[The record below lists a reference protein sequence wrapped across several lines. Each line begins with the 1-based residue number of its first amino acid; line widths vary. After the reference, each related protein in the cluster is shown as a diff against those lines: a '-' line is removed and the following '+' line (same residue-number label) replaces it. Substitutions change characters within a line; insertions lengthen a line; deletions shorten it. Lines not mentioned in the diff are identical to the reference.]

1 MDETRLPTDPFSQAL
16 RRLRDNPAAVEKES
30 LIDLQNFYGQAE
42 TWVVRTIRVEGA
54 DVIFLQHVDANGGH
68 QWVLPPEVTAAI
80 ARQREGIASKIRTRG
95 ARKAAA
101 TRAANGMRPAFLKAE
116 KSS

>member
-1 MDETRLPTDPFSQAL
+1 MDETRLPSDPFSQAL
-16 RRLRDNPAAVEKES
+16 RRLRDNPSAVEKES

-42 TWVVRTIRVEGA
+42 TWIVRTIRVDGA

-80 ARQREGIASKIRTRG
+80 ARQREGITAKVRTRG
-95 ARKAAA
+95 AKKAAA
-101 TRAANGMRPAFLKAE
+101 TRAANGVKPAFRKAE
-116 KSS
+116 AS